1 MNNIHCIYC
10 GHSIDLG
17 SAYDFYEG
25 PLCCMVCKN
34 TMMVR
39 VEQGKLISMQ
49 PGPDAAAESPSIAI
63 YTTNAGSSMESDVAV
78 VSQGRSRD
86 PK

>member
-1 MNNIHCIYC
+1 MNIIHCIHC
-10 GHSIDLG
+10 GHTIDLG

-25 PLCCMVCKN
+25 PLCCMVCKK

-49 PGPDAAAESPSIAI
+49 PGPEAPATAI
-63 YTTNAGSSMESDVAV
+63 DTTNATAMQTNAAAAPK
-78 VSQGRSRD
+78 RSRE
-86 PK
+86 PN